1 MTLTK
6 SVVAGTLALLM
17 GSPAFAVDQTV
28 PGAGNAEAMSVA
40 AASPL
45 IRSKVRFLEKE
56 AAGIGDPAVRT
67 ATLDVIGDGPCVT
80 HRAGLDASARKA
92 ILDRLAAEKL
102 YAPADAASFPGG
114 AAAGIFPPV
123 LEEGSS
129 CPKLPQLFFSAP
141 GSSYGGHHGHP
152 GGLPV
157 HEAFNERSSLSLG
170 ANYEAVYGKARHEE
184 GGESCDHDFV
194 RHSGL
199 AINRDVLV
207 AAPIWHD
214 WAKTIVFQWN
224 ADGSEFKE
232 FSFGGTGTGDGFGGT
247 AGDSRTGAHHIL
259 GVAEAMKRRLPPDLV
274 ITQACAHSNPTYG
287 NEYKVVN
294 WLRAAAIVSGVDA
307 VAAGYLVQLPDGTYR
322 LPPLRRLGDVPMPA
336 SSGNFLPEYVIHNLS
351 DADYTF
357 TGPSMTAVLEV
368 LKKLAP
374 RYGFAV
380 PGPTDDPTHYNW
392 GYRNRVLARTASER
406 LYFLYT
412 SGGLPAV
419 EAELDGLRKSSAF

>member
-1 MTLTK
+1 MKKL
-6 SVVAGTLALLM
+6 VLAGALAALVSAPVL
-17 GSPAFAVDQTV
+17 AVDQSV

-40 AASPL
+40 GSSPL
-45 IRSKVRFLEKE
+45 VMGKVRYLEKE
-56 AAGIGDPAVRT
+56 ASGIEDATVRT
-67 ATLDVIGDGPCVT
+67 ATLEAIGHSPCVT
-80 HRAGLDASARKA
+80 HRAGLDAARKQA
-92 ILDRLAAEKL
+92 ILDRLAAEGL
-102 YAPADAASFPGG
+102 YSTADGSAFPGG
-114 AAAGIFPPV
+114 ATAGVFPPV
-123 LEEGSS
+123 LEDGTS
-129 CPKLPQLFFSAP
+129 CPRLPQLFFSAP

-152 GGLPV
+152 GGLPI
-157 HEAFNERSSLSLG
+157 HEAFNERASLSLG
-170 ANYEAVYGKARHEE
+170 AGYDAVYGKPQHDD

-199 AINRDVLV
+199 GISHDVLV

-232 FSFGGTGTGDGFGGT
+232 FSFGGKGTGDGFAGA
-247 AGDSRTGAHHIL
+247 AGDSRTGAHHVL
-259 GVAEAMKRRLPPDLV
+259 GVAEAIKRHLPADLV

-294 WLRAAAIVSGVDA
+294 WIRAAAIIAGADP
-307 VAAGYLVQLPDGTYR
+307 VAEGYLVKLADGTYR
-322 LPPLRRLGDVPMPA
+322 LPPLRRLGEIPMPA

-368 LKKLAP
+368 LKALAP

-392 GYRNRVLARTASER
+392 GYRNRLLAHTASER
-406 LYFLYT
+406 LFFLYAN
-412 SGGLPAV
+412 GGV
-419 EAELDGLRKSSAF
+419 EAVQKELDGLRKIGAI